1 MYVTYVFIHSS
12 KRNLMLITIR
22 YFDPLIIF
30 LSLISKLPLY
40 LALFICNVILLF
52 SVVDRLVY

>member
-1 MYVTYVFIHSS
+1 
-12 KRNLMLITIR
+12 MLITIR